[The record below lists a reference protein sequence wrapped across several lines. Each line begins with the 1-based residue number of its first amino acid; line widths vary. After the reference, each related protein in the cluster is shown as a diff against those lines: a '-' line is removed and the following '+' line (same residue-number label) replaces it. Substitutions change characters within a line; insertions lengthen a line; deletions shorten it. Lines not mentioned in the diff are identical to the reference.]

1 MSYFFRITA
10 KDVVLGTAIG
20 VGIIGSA
27 ALIVK
32 AIHSGYSETAKSAV
46 ELANEI
52 AKTNMNDDRL
62 KAISD
67 IGVAAVK
74 TDIDFL
80 NEYRG
85 L

>member
-1 MSYFFRITA
+1 MSYYYRITA

-27 ALIVK
+27 ALIAK

-46 ELANEI
+46 ALANEI
-52 AKTNMNDDRL
+52 AKSNMNDDRL
-62 KAISD
+62 KAVSD
-67 IGVAAVK
+67 IGAAALK
-74 TDIDFL
+74 TEIDFL